1 MKRKN
6 MQWVGIG
13 VMTLGLSLPFAVQ
26 AHQDDEAMAF
36 IVGAAVGY
44 AIGDDGDKHRHARY
58 RSPRYAHPQ
67 RHHDRYWRGHTK
79 AHAKAHARAHKRWRR
94 ANHARHRD
102 AYAYAP
108 PNRAYRDGGRY
119 HRDGSRDGYRDR
131 GGRYEHDGYR
141 RPHKG

>member
-58 RSPRYAHPQ
+58 RSPRYANYH

-79 AHAKAHARAHKRWRR
+79 AHVKAHKRWRKGDY
-94 ANHARHRD
+94 ARH
-102 AYAYAP
+102 
-108 PNRAYRDGGRY
+108 
-119 HRDGSRDGYRDR
+119 RDGYRDR
-131 GGRYEHDGYR
+131 RGSDVYDRYR
-141 RPHKG
+141 KPHKG

>member
-1 MKRKN
+1 MNRKN
-6 MQWVGIG
+6 TQWIG
-13 VMTLGLSLPFAVQ
+13 VGVITLGLSLPFAVQ

-44 AIGDDGDKHRHARY
+44 AIGDDGDQHRHSRY
-58 RSPRYAHPQ
+58 RSPRYAYHH

-79 AHAKAHARAHKRWRR
+79 AHAKAHKRWRR

-108 PNRAYRDGGRY
+108 PNRAYRDDGRH
-119 HRDGSRDGYRDR
+119 HRDGYRDGYRDR
-131 GGRYEHDGYR
+131 RGRDARDGYR